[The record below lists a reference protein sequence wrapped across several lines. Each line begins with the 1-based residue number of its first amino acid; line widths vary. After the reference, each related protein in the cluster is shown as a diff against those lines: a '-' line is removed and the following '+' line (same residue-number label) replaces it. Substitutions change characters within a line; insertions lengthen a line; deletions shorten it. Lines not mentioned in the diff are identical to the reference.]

1 MGWFSDLFGSDDAPA
16 TTTTTSS
23 STQIPEYIE
32 KYTQEQLAAADKLG
46 QTPFASFPDQLVN
59 PFNATQQAAFDANT
73 ANQGAWQPGMDA
85 ANAAMNTGTNTSF
98 TGSVQDYM
106 NPYSNNVKAGINQSF
121 DEQQLAQNAATAQSG
136 ALGGDRRGIYDAQLA
151 GERARTMGEVDA
163 ASYDQAQ
170 RAFFDDMTRKQ
181 QGGAGLAQLGQQY
194 QNQLGTD
201 VATQAQYGNQQQQ
214 LGQANI
220 DANYSEFMR
229 EQQHPFEMFNV
240 RQSALSGL
248 PYSTTSTG
256 TQTNPGAA
264 GATGMQNL
272 TSTAGIVGGLGGLF
286 SADMG
291 GTSAWKGMFS

>member
-1 MGWFSDLFGSDDAPA
+1 
-16 TTTTTSS
+16 
-23 STQIPEYIE
+23 
-32 KYTQEQLAAADKLG
+32 
-46 QTPFASFPDQLVN
+46 
-59 PFNATQQAAFDANT
+59 
-73 ANQGAWQPGMDA
+73 MDA

-220 DANYSEFMR
+220 DASLRSRAFR
-229 EQQHPFEMFNV
+229 TAQRPQV
-240 RQSALSGL
+240 RRLILARRAQ
-248 PYSTTSTG
+248 PECRT
-256 TQTNPGAA
+256 
-264 GATGMQNL
+264 
-272 TSTAGIVGGLGGLF
+272 
-286 SADMG
+286 
-291 GTSAWKGMFS
+291 